1 MLRTCADVPISP
13 CAGTKAVEERGCWGC
28 VVVLWSGEEK
38 RTTKSLCLGTAEAD
52 ACNTTR
58 AGIDVREEA
67 PPLPPLIA
75 TPLCSAVS
83 MRGAL
88 LLLVVVTSAVLL

>member
-1 MLRTCADVPISP
+1 MLRACSDVPIGP
-13 CAGTKAVEERGCWGC
+13 CAGTKAVEEGVGSGC
-28 VVVLWSGEEK
+28 VVVLWSEGEK
-38 RTTKSLCLGTAEAD
+38 RTTKALTLGTAEAD
-52 ACNTTR
+52 ACDTTR

-83 MRGAL
+83 MRDAL

>member
-1 MLRTCADVPISP
+1 MLRTCSDVPIGP
-13 CAGTKAVEERGCWGC
+13 WAGTKAVEEGVGSGC
-28 VVVLWSGEEK
+28 VAVLWSEEEK

-52 ACNTTR
+52 ACDTTR

-75 TPLCSAVS
+75 TPLGSAVS
-83 MRGAL
+83 MHGAL